1 MKTLLGKKPSDLE
14 ELTQMMKN
22 DLPSASIQKESI
34 IRSAVKSTSLPSEV
48 QRSMSDILAERLR
61 KKPVNDDVDDVVKK
75 VSRDPMRLEINT
87 VNMGTTLTK
96 RDERLAKGKMLG

>member
-22 DLPSASIQKESI
+22 DLPSASVQKEAI

-48 QRSMSDILAERLR
+48 QKSMSDILAERLR

-75 VSRDPMRLEINT
+75 VSRDPMRLETNT

>member
-14 ELTQMMKN
+14 DLTQMLKN
-22 DLPSASIQKESI
+22 DLPSASIQKEAI

-48 QRSMSDILAERLR
+48 QRSMSDLLAERLR
-61 KKPVNDDVDDVVKK
+61 QKPVKDDVDDVVKRIT
-75 VSRDPMRLEINT
+75 RDPMRQDSNT

>member
-22 DLPSASIQKESI
+22 DLPSASVQKEAI
-34 IRSAVKSTSLPSEV
+34 IRSAVKSTSLPSEI

-75 VSRDPMRLEINT
+75 VSRDPMRLETNT